1 MKSRKVP
8 STMKDRALSSGSV
21 SKEPKVKMF
30 FIICAIQWI
39 AISQLIAFFTFQKTW
54 ACRLGTTCE
63 LKLIGII
70 P

>member
-39 AISQLIAFFTFQKTW
+39 AISQLIALFFHLSKN
-54 ACRLGTTCE
+54 LG
-63 LKLIGII
+63 L
-70 P
+70 